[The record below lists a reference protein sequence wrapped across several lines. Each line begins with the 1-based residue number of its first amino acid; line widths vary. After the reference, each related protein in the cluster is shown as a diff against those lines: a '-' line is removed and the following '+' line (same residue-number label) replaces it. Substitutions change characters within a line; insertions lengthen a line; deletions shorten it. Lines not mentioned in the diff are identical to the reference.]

1 MEYPFCE
8 LFGYDQAAIEAR
20 LRLLEI
26 DNNNRSLAEG
36 VHSEIILPNI
46 DSLVNRFYD
55 EYLLRYDDFRK
66 VIGNPERVPRLKQSQ
81 TQYLLSFGRNCNTF
95 EYFENRLRVG
105 VAHDRVN
112 LTLSLY
118 ECAYARL
125 RELLYA

>member
-26 DNNNRSLAEG
+26 DNNNRSLAEV

-46 DSLVNRFYD
+46 VSLVNRFYD

-66 VIGNPERVPRLKQSQ
+66 VIGSPEGGQGP
-81 TQYLLSFGRNCNTF
+81 
-95 EYFENRLRVG
+95 LR
-105 VAHDRVN
+105 RK
-112 LTLSLY
+112 
-118 ECAYARL
+118 ER
-125 RELLYA
+125 RR